1 MQATV
6 KENFYWP
13 GMDATIDAVVRACA
27 VCQKCK
33 ITAVKKYGKIPLPT
47 HRNYAPWEEIHVD
60 LIGPWD
66 VRYNSTS
73 VPGKTTIEKI
83 QALTI
88 IDKATGWPE
97 FVAICNKTSYHIAIL
112 FNSTWLCH
120 YPRLARVIYDNGTEF
135 TGQDFQELLDS
146 YGIKAVSTTVRNPK
160 SKGVIERVHLTMGDM
175 LRTMTFS
182 GTDWFADMQRAL
194 DAVAWAV

>member
-1 MQATV
+1 MQQQTPHYFESVRDGPPIYVHRQTDSVYVPLSLRGDILQWYHTSLQHPGIKRMQATV

-66 VRYNSTS
+66 VRYYSTS

-97 FVAICNKTSYHIAIL
+97 FVVIRNKTSYHIAIL
-112 FNSTWLCH
+112 FDSTWL
-120 YPRLARVIYDNGTEF
+120 
-135 TGQDFQELLDS
+135 
-146 YGIKAVSTTVRNPK
+146 
-160 SKGVIERVHLTMGDM
+160 
-175 LRTMTFS
+175 
-182 GTDWFADMQRAL
+182 
-194 DAVAWAV
+194 

>member
-1 MQATV
+1 MTTFSLGVDQDLDPQGLSLCLTLAKVQTVDIKSQPVSLRGAIMQWYHTSLQHPGIKNMQATV

-13 GMDATIDAVVRACA
+13 GMDATIDAVVCACA

-47 HRNYAPWEEIHVD
+47 HRNYAPWKEVHVD

-73 VPGKTTIEKI
+73 IPGKTTVEKI

-88 IDKATGWPE
+88 ITKATGWPE
-97 FVAICNKTSYHIAIL
+97 FVAIRNKTSYHIAIL
-112 FNSTWLCH
+112 FE
-120 YPRLARVIYDNGTEF
+120 RRMA
-135 TGQDFQELLDS
+135 LLL
-146 YGIKAVSTTVRNPK
+146 P
-160 SKGVIERVHLTMGDM
+160 
-175 LRTMTFS
+175 
-182 GTDWFADMQRAL
+182 
-194 DAVAWAV
+194 